1 MRTGVYGGRGRVRRG
16 RCVCRCEANVWRVIA
31 IVVVVDGDGGGGGSG
46 SGVMVVVV
54 SEVGIIGIHVG
65 VGTRRTESYVER
77 RRVRISRFVIVHV
90 SSSCIISIS
99 SFFIIRTHGVVVCVT
114 SLILSDTS
122 HFRKFSHCAQAMK
135 ATSTLNILSKQFHFM
150 ESF

>member
-1 MRTGVYGGRGRVRRG
+1 MRTGAYGGRGR
-16 RCVCRCEANVWRVIA
+16 CVCSCEAEVWRVIA
-31 IVVVVDGDGGGGGSG
+31 VVVVVVVDGDGGSG
-46 SGVMVVVV
+46 GVMVVVV
-54 SEVGIIGIHVG
+54 NGVGIIGIHDVG